1 MTVSIRLLSSFAVVA
16 VVGLLGSAGSLVIA
30 QQDPEAVV
38 VAFSDPSRPGK
49 VIAEIVSGGI
59 TVKGESRRDV
69 SIATGQVP
77 DKPSVRPQPP
87 QGPAQGLRRLSQ
99 SPGFTVEED
108 RNEMKIEATSFR
120 RRSGVF
126 ELRVPARTN
135 LKLSAVND
143 GVITVENV
151 EGDLEIENVNGPVV
165 LTNVS
170 GSVVANS
177 VNGGV
182 KAQLTRVTA
191 QKAMAFTSLN
201 GNVDVTLPAT
211 LKATLKM
218 RSDQGDIFS
227 DFDVQLRSV
236 PTTPNNNPRASGKLR
251 LEVNRSIYGAVNG
264 GGPEIELRTFNG
276 SVFLRKGQ

>member
-1 MTVSIRLLSSFAVVA
+1 
-16 VVGLLGSAGSLVIA
+16 
-30 QQDPEAVV
+30 
-38 VAFSDPSRPGK
+38 
-49 VIAEIVSGGI
+49 
-59 TVKGESRRDV
+59 
-69 SIATGQVP
+69 
-77 DKPSVRPQPP
+77 
-87 QGPAQGLRRLSQ
+87 
-99 SPGFTVEED
+99 VEED

-120 RRSGVF
+120 RRSGLF
-126 ELRVPARTN
+126 EVRVPTRTN
-135 LKLSAVND
+135 LKLSALND

-177 VNGGV
+177 LNGGV

-236 PTTPNNNPRASGKLR
+236 PTTPDSNPRAGGKLR